1 MNELLMG
8 LTESLLSPREPML
21 RHHGKDG
28 EWAMKP
34 DEIFM
39 MKPSVVT

>member
-28 EWAMKP
+28 GGGMKP